1 MAKRQNE
8 FLSIQDLM
16 KDVIKENKLTKGM
29 HQISVTD
36 AWAKLMGNGIV
47 SHTTKVE
54 LNGKTL
60 IVNLKSSVLREE
72 LSYGKEK
79 IIKMMNEDLGENLI
93 SRIILLVS
101 SGQIAF

>member
-8 FLSIQDLM
+8 FHSIQDLM

-29 HQISVTD
+29 HQLSVKD
-36 AWAKLMGNGIV
+36 AWAKLMGKGVV
-47 SHTTKVE
+47 SYTNKVD

-79 IIKMMNEDLGENLI
+79 IIKMMNEELGEVLI
-93 SRIILLVS
+93 SKIILS
-101 SGQIAF
+101 

>member
-8 FLSIQDLM
+8 FHSIQELM

-29 HQISVTD
+29 HQLSVQE
-36 AWAKLMGNGIV
+36 AWSKLMGNGVV
-47 SHTTKVE
+47 SYTQKIE

-60 IVNLKSSVLREE
+60 VVNLKSSVLREE

-79 IIKMMNEDLGENLI
+79 IVKMMNEELGESLI
-93 SRIILLVS
+93 LKIIFS
-101 SGQIAF
+101 